1 MSRHERYLFGLV
13 LARWGFAAMVAV
25 ALAVSLTV
33 GAIVPVPTQVP
44 SVALNAVVVYRLEV
58 GGAFFVGLYIAAMA
72 LALAL
77 QNRGFTEIGNGG
89 IRAQDMAATVPDL
102 IAANE
107 AVSERLSEAVEAIA
121 ESQQQVKRGSL

>member
-1 MSRHERYLFGLV
+1 
-13 LARWGFAAMVAV
+13 MVAAALVIGLIV
-25 ALAVSLTV
+25 AAT
-33 GAIVPVPTQVP
+33 VPVPAQLP
-44 SVALNAVVVYRLEV
+44 SVSLNAAVVYRLEV
-58 GGAFFVGLYIAAMA
+58 GGAFFAGLYIAAMA

-107 AVSERLSEAVEAIA
+107 AVSERLSEAIEAIA
-121 ESQQQVKRGSL
+121 DTQQQLKEGSH